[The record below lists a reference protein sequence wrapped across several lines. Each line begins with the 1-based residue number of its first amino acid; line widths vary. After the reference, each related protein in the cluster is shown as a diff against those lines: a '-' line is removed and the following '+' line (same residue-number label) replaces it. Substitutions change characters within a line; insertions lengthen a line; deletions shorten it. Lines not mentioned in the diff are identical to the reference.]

1 MGLGSRAVFGR
12 LRALLMTGGGHEE
25 EEAGGLGD
33 GSEGRFWVVFASCG
47 WVSGEGSVAEI
58 GGGSPSKRLS
68 AIFPGPADLST
79 VAELFHKLP
88 ELDLDRMPSDL
99 SDCK

>member
-1 MGLGSRAVFGR
+1 MVLNLKRFPGAGAGAGAVGLGSRAVFGR

-68 AIFPGPADLST
+68 AIFPGPADLSKIGRAH
-79 VAELFHKLP
+79 V
-88 ELDLDRMPSDL
+88 
-99 SDCK
+99 